1 MPYRRNGG
9 SYTIDLR
16 PRGYPRR
23 VGPYSTGSTN
33 KAYAQQVEAA
43 IRELAL
49 TGQHEALDALK
60 EGRIDLPALH
70 AAKVSGRL
78 HELLNGVT
86 DPLLTDAV
94 RDFLRAHD
102 DPRHKRAMAQLL
114 SIAPP
119 AVKLSWISEPNN
131 IMTVVRHYRE
141 TGLSGG
147 TERREMSGVRLLIRE
162 HFGKAVATEIW
173 DQIKLRPDSRGRTR
187 WLTRNEIAHLRD
199 HAGDWWIILG
209 FAIATGLR
217 QGEIFALQ
225 VKDIDFENGAVVVP
239 AGKTA
244 RARRR
249 VPLGGESLGALRAW
263 VVEEELGEADL
274 LFGSITTHMLRKAW
288 EKIRSAAGQDD
299 VRFHDLRHTYAVHC
313 AKAGMPLGELQQ
325 RLGHASITMTMRY
338 AVYQPPM
345 SSTHYDRALSDMGL
359 ANASAPT
366 VAPPT

>member
-9 SYTIDLR
+9 PYSVDLR

-33 KAYAQQVEAA
+33 KADALQAEAT

-49 TGQHEALDALK
+49 TGQHEALDTLR
-60 EGRIDLPALH
+60 EGRISLPALH

-78 HELLNGVT
+78 HALLNGVT
-86 DPLLTDAV
+86 DPPLTDAV

-119 AVKLSWISEPNN
+119 GAKVSWLHDPTN
-131 IMTVVRHYRE
+131 IVEVVRHYRE

-162 HFGKAVATEIW
+162 HFGKAIATEIW

-187 WLTRNEIAHLRD
+187 WLTRTEIAHLRS

-209 FAIATGLR
+209 FAITTGLR

-249 VPLGGESLGALRAW
+249 VPLGGESLKALGDW
-263 VVEEELGEADL
+263 VVEE
-274 LFGSITTHMLRKAW
+274 
-288 EKIRSAAGQDD
+288 
-299 VRFHDLRHTYAVHC
+299 
-313 AKAGMPLGELQQ
+313 
-325 RLGHASITMTMRY
+325 
-338 AVYQPPM
+338 
-345 SSTHYDRALSDMGL
+345 GL
-359 ANASAPT
+359 
-366 VAPPT
+366 